1 MTHHIYSKPPIF
13 SHFIHSKIGS
23 PHHPY
28 KALNLPNL
36 ISHNSPLALF
46 HSYHTVPCLWS
57 NNKGQWPFCLRA
69 FAQAASALRALTEI
83 APWFPPLLPSGSLR
97 DQKIKANVTKC

>member
-1 MTHHIYSKPPIF
+1 MAN
-13 SHFIHSKIGS
+13 
-23 PHHPY
+23 

-36 ISHNSPLALF
+36 ISYNSPLALL

-57 NNKGQWPFCLRA
+57 NNKGQRPFYLRA

-83 APWFPPLLPSGSLR
+83 LLSPWVPPLFPSEGLR